1 MAKGVFL
8 HICLFV
14 VLSRVQAC
22 YIPPTLEL
30 NVPHEIPKGS
40 TVTTV
45 KVADCDIKSV
55 QLSCSDPDFRVEDN
69 GAVVTLSSVFVS
81 LTGRTFF
88 VLAQDRD
95 GSESVMKVHLH
106 QELHH
111 NETLRRTKRH
121 WGLPPLDIKE
131 NDIGPFP
138 KVLERIQSTT
148 EQEYK
153 VYYTL
158 TGPGY
163 DRPPVGVF
171 SFDEKGMLKVTRA
184 LDRETNPLFELEA
197 NVYDV
202 NTRRPTDRTMTIQ
215 IRVLDLNDCAPEF
228 SGSMVFSVPEQS
240 NIGTVCGKV
249 NATDRDQPGTDHVAI
264 RYSLLSGTNL
274 FSINAETGVIS
285 TVSSALD
292 REANKH
298 LVTVVIRDMK
308 GAANGMATT
317 GTATITLSDINDN
330 PPTFKQ
336 TSFTATVQENTAE
349 KLILRIPVE
358 DKDLVNTDNWFSK
371 FVITKGNENGN
382 FRVDVDPK
390 TNEGLLYVVK
400 PLDFEKTPQVKIEVM
415 AQNKAE
421 LKGTTAQWKSAVVDI
436 TVTNVDEG
444 PEFIPPIKYLSVKE
458 NTANGTVIGTYT
470 ALDPETKSSA
480 GIMYYKITDPGSWI
494 NVDRASGELK
504 VANTIDRESSYVQN
518 GLYNVTVR
526 AVDGSSKSGTGT
538 VVIQV
543 EDENDNIPKLPTGEL
558 VLCEKEGTLGSV
570 LLVAQDEDR
579 SPFAEPF
586 AFSLPNN
593 DNGQWS
599 VTKLNDTAA
608 VLQQVK
614 ALHLGVHE
622 VDVLVTDLQGTGKEQ
637 KVNVRIC
644 KCVNGVCPAIKSSIT
659 LGPFGWLALLLPLLL
674 LLLLF
679 LLLIFLC
686 VTSRQKVQ
694 MDDLKDS
701 GGVLLKSNTEA
712 PGEEV
717 DSSLLT
723 GPIMVDSGVKGSGVN
738 DTLLNTGWMGNKST
752 SSMQENGMY
761 KGNMVT
767 DTQYFTNYDE
777 QFGMQYGDGQL
788 LGNGYDGRF
797 HTQDASLLH
806 TWQTNG
812 RYLDQKLY
820 YMGAEDEGRYA
831 DDIIRS
837 YGFEG
842 VGSAAGSVGCCS
854 NFGEENLEFLDT
866 LGPKFKTLADV
877 CSKR

>member
-1 MAKGVFL
+1 
-8 HICLFV
+8 
-14 VLSRVQAC
+14 
-22 YIPPTLEL
+22 
-30 NVPHEIPKGS
+30 
-40 TVTTV
+40 

-95 GSESVMKVHLH
+95 GSESVMK
-106 QELHH
+106 
-111 NETLRRTKRH
+111 
-121 WGLPPLDIKE
+121 
-131 NDIGPFP
+131 
-138 KVLERIQSTT
+138 IQSTT

-228 SGSMVFSVPEQS
+228 SGSMVFSVPDVCFLPA
-240 NIGTVCGKV
+240 GTVCGKV

-292 REANKH
+292 RETQDKH

-526 AVDGSSKSGTGT
+526 AVDGSKSSKSGTGT

-717 DSSLLT
+717 VRLYPLSLACL
-723 GPIMVDSGVKGSGVN
+723 S
-738 DTLLNTGWMGNKST
+738 
-752 SSMQENGMY
+752 NGKRCSYLVIRMFSA
-761 KGNMVT
+761 NM
-767 DTQYFTNYDE
+767 FRS